1 MSRSRP
7 ESTGAVYG
15 IDLGTTYSCLAGIGA
30 SGKPEIVPQMSGAF
44 TLPSVVLFVGPND
57 YLTGEPARV
66 QARALPEDVCTL
78 AKRRMGDGDWR
89 FVSHG
94 KAWSAPAVSSLI
106 LKALVNDTALNAPT
120 PVQDVVITVPAYFGD
135 EERRAT
141 KLAGE
146 YAGLTVLDVI
156 SEPIAAALSYGFAR
170 LDSSSD
176 GAAGGGRAGATTSAA
191 ERST

>member
-15 IDLGTTYSCLAGIGA
+15 IDLGTTYSCLAAIGA
-30 SGKPEIVPQMSGAF
+30 SGQPEIVPQLDGAL
-44 TLPSVVLFVGPND
+44 TLPSVVLFVGPDD

-78 AKRRMGDGDWR
+78 AKRRMGDGEWR

-106 LKALVNDTALNAPT
+106 LRALVNDTAFNAPT
-120 PVQDVVITVPAYFGD
+120 AVQDVV
-135 EERRAT
+135 
-141 KLAGE
+141 
-146 YAGLTVLDVI
+146 
-156 SEPIAAALSYGFAR
+156 
-170 LDSSSD
+170 
-176 GAAGGGRAGATTSAA
+176 
-191 ERST
+191 